1 MVEEKKTS
9 GDPSPARPKRSFGR
23 TLWTVTKWFM
33 LFTVLC
39 CFFVG
44 GAALGYVTS
53 LVKNEPIRSE
63 QLIQEKIMENAITG
77 YVYFNDGSQIGQLRT
92 DEVRSLVTFNQI
104 PSVVIDALIA
114 TEDNRFWEHN
124 GIDIRGLSR
133 AVVQKVMK
141 MPVQTGG
148 STLTQQLAR
157 RVFLNLDRTDSR
169 KAKEILLA
177 MRIERSMS
185 KEEIITAY
193 LNQVPFGNGSNGYNV
208 FGIKAAAKGIFN
220 VDKLEE
226 LNVAQAAYLAGLP
239 QLPSAY
245 TAYTGKG
252 EYNEKGIERAI
263 ERQKLVLRR
272 MLEEQKISQQ
282 QYDEAVAF
290 DIRGSLAEPKEKA
303 YATYPYLMLEAEREA
318 AKVLVLQQ
326 NPTLTKAD
334 LSKKENASLIENA
347 RLELQRG
354 GYRVYTTID
363 KTIYKAMK
371 KVSDNPDN
379 FTPDSETKGIEQ
391 VAGMM
396 IDNRTGAILGM
407 IEGRDFYEEQMN
419 LATQML
425 RQPGSTMKPIAAYL
439 PAIDAGLIQPA
450 SIVDDAPII
459 LKDSNRGYH
468 IPGNANGRYQGLVT
482 ARDAL
487 NQSLNLPALKIFLD
501 KVTID
506 KSWKFAEK
514 VGITTIQP
522 ADYQAQTGVLGGLSL
537 GVSVQELTGAY
548 GAIANQ
554 GQFNETYFI
563 AKIMDSNGNI
573 VYKHETKPEQ
583 VVSKQSAYL
592 MTDMLKTV
600 ISDSRGTGRRVRSE
614 FDGYGSIDVAAKT
627 GSTQNYA
634 DTWFVGYTPDVTM
647 GIWVGYE
654 QQIHL
659 LNRSAYS
666 RSTEIW
672 SKVMNQVMKDKP
684 DLLQTKDFE
693 RPDGIVRMTV
703 SGYSGKLPS
712 ELTRQANRLVTDI
725 FNRKYIPTEQEDVLV
740 NMKYITYNGVNY
752 IANEATPDD
761 MTKQK
766 IVVKREKPIGEL
778 VEELK
783 KALNHLSSS
792 SRRRSL
798 ESYLPQ
804 DATSDAPS
812 KPDPRKDDGKAPS
825 APATVRVEPVSDSS
839 VRIRFSQSPEKDVV
853 GYRMY
858 RSLNGGSY
866 QKVGTTVLTGD
877 EMRFIDYITAGN
889 SYSYYITAVDVV
901 GNESG
906 RSATAAWGDKAP
918 PEPKPEQPGDNG
930 GGQDNGNGTD
940 NGSGQ
945 EPTEPTDPSTPEE
958 TPGTGETGT
967 PSESVPEAPS
977 QLSYKK
983 TNNGISL
990 SWKASAKGTEYH
1002 VYFSSSS
1009 NGKYQRI
1016 GSTPNPEFEIITLK
1030 PEGWYRITAVN
1041 SAGESQASSSVQVG
1055 S

>member
-1 MVEEKKTS
+1 MVEEKKTKS
-9 GDPSPARPKRSFGR
+9 DPSPTRPKRSFGR

-33 LFTVLC
+33 LFAVLC
-39 CFFVG
+39 GFFVG

-53 LVKNEPIRSE
+53 LVKDEPIRSQ
-63 QLIQEKIMENAITG
+63 QLIQEKISENAITG

-92 DEVRSLVTFNQI
+92 DEVRSPVTFKQI
-104 PSVVIDALIA
+104 PTVVIDALIA

-133 AVVQKVMK
+133 AVVQKVMR

-193 LNQVPFGNGSNGYNV
+193 LNQVPFGNGSTGYNV

-220 VDKLEE
+220 IDKLED
-226 LNVAQAAYLAGLP
+226 LNIAQAAYLAGLP

-272 MLEEQKISQQ
+272 MLEENKITKQ
-282 QYDEAVAF
+282 QYDEALAF
-290 DIRGSLAEPKEKA
+290 DIRGSLAEPREKA

-318 AKVLVLQQ
+318 AQILVLQQ
-326 NPTLTKAD
+326 NPELTKAD
-334 LSKKENASLIENA
+334 LTKKENASLIENA

-363 KTIYKAMK
+363 KSIYKAMK
-371 KVSDNPDN
+371 KVAENPDN

-391 VAGMM
+391 VAGVM
-396 IDNRTGAILGM
+396 IDHRTGAILGM

-459 LKDSNRGYH
+459 LKDGNKGYH

-501 KVTID
+501 KVSI
-506 KSWKFAEK
+506 KKAWEFVEK
-514 VGITTIQP
+514 LGITTIQP
-522 ADYQAQTGVLGGLSL
+522 IDHQSQTGVIGGLSL

-563 AKIMDSNGNI
+563 AKITDSNGNI
-573 VYKHETKPEQ
+573 VYKHETKPDQ

-592 MTDMLKTV
+592 MTDMMKTV
-600 ISDSRGTGRRVRSE
+600 ISDPRGTGRRVRNE
-614 FDGYGSIDVAAKT
+614 FNGYGSIDVAAKT

-654 QQIHL
+654 QQKHV
-659 LNRSAYS
+659 LNKSAYS

-672 SKVMNQVMKDKP
+672 SKVMNEVMKAKP
-684 DLLQTKDFE
+684 ELLQTKQFE

-703 SGYSGKLPS
+703 SGFSGKLPN

-725 FNRKYIPTEQEDVLV
+725 FNRKYVPTEQEDVLV
-740 NMKYITYNGVNY
+740 SMKYITYNGVNY
-752 IANEATPDD
+752 IANKATPDD
-761 MTKQK
+761 MTSSK
-766 IVVKREKPIGEL
+766 IVVKREKPISEL
-778 VEELK
+778 IEELQ
-783 KALNHLSSS
+783 KALNNLSSS
-792 SRRRSL
+792 SKRRSI

-804 DATSDAPS
+804 DATTDAPS
-812 KPDPRKDDGKAPS
+812 KPDPRQDDGKAPS
-825 APATVRVEPVSDSS
+825 APGSVSIETVSDSS
-839 VRIRFSQSPEKDVV
+839 VRIRFSAAPEKDVV

-858 RSLNGGSY
+858 RSVNGGSY
-866 QKVGTTVLTGD
+866 QKVSTTVLTGD
-877 EMRFIDYITAGN
+877 ETRFIDYITAGN
-889 SYSYYITAVDVV
+889 SYSYYVTSVDVV
-901 GNESG
+901 GNESSP
-906 RSATAAWGDKAP
+906 SATVTFGGATTPDPTTP
-918 PEPKPEQPGDNG
+918 PEG
-930 GGQDNGNGTD
+930 NGNGEQGNGESGGNG
-940 NGSGQ
+940 NGSEQG
-945 EPTEPTDPSTPEE
+945 PVDPSNPGE
-958 TPGTGETGT
+958 TPGTEEPDN
-967 PSESVPEAPS
+967 PSEAVPQAPT
-977 QLSYKK
+977 QLSAKK
-983 TNNGISL
+983 TELGVSL
-990 SWKASAKGTEYH
+990 SWKGSSQGTEYNI
-1002 VYFSSSS
+1002 YYSSSR
-1009 NGKYQRI
+1009 NGKYERI
-1016 GSTPNPEFEIITLK
+1016 GSSPSAEFEIITLK
-1030 PEGWYRITAVN
+1030 PEGWYRVTSVN
-1041 SAGESQASSSVQVG
+1041 KAGESQASSPIQV
-1055 S
+1055 SS